1 MVHFLNPFFIT
12 LELFKH
18 VFYRTRIKSR
28 KGQITRK
35 VIKVKE
41 ITFKAFAITH
51 EIDLNKI
58 AIHCGIPKKFTWEQP
73 LILRGDILESIL
85 HQNVDDSQMVLVF
98 SFGSIV
104 FINHSHV
111 DEITVLLHY
120 IHFFEPDFEIE
131 QADRYTDDYCLHIT
145 ETENLELT
153 DEYVVVPEYED
164 FYPELISTVIA
175 KSVALEK
182 TEEQLGKIHD
192 KLETMIDRLEK
203 GRLRIGNKE
212 LARTT
217 AKIVRHEYNTLAY
230 IMILD
235 KPDITWTSST
245 ASEFYDKMVEFFEL
259 NDRYKILKSKTD
271 ILYNIMD
278 GFSTISHSIRGLFV
292 EWIIVTLIVVEIG
305 LTILEIGGWL

>member
-1 MVHFLNPFFIT
+1 MT
-12 LELFKH
+12 
-18 VFYRTRIKSR
+18 
-28 KGQITRK
+28 
-35 VIKVKE
+35 E
-41 ITFKAFAITH
+41 ITFKAFAITN

-58 AIHCGIPKKFTWEQP
+58 AIHCGIPKKFTWEEP
-73 LILRGDILESIL
+73 LILKGDILKSIL
-85 HQNVDDSQMVLVF
+85 TKNVDESQMVLVF

-104 FINHSHV
+104 FINHTDASEMK
-111 DEITVLLHY
+111 DLFTY
-120 IHFFEPDFEIE
+120 IHSFESDFEIVH
-131 QADRYTDDYCLHIT
+131 ADKYTDDYSLHIQ
-145 ETENLELT
+145 ETENIELT
-153 DEYVVVPEYED
+153 DEYVVVPEYEE
-164 FYPELISTVIA
+164 FYPEVISTVLA

-235 KPDITWTSST
+235 KPDITWTSNS
-245 ASEFYDKMVEFFEL
+245 ASEFYDRMGDFFEL
-259 NDRYKILKSKTD
+259 NDRYKILKSKTE

-292 EWIIVTLIVVEIG
+292 EWIVVILIVIEIL
-305 LTILEIGGWL
+305 LTIFEIAGWLPK

>member
-1 MVHFLNPFFIT
+1 M
-12 LELFKH
+12 
-18 VFYRTRIKSR
+18 
-28 KGQITRK
+28 
-35 VIKVKE
+35 KE

-73 LILRGDILESIL
+73 LILKGEILESIL
-85 HQNVDDSQMVLVF
+85 HQNVVDSQMVLVF

-120 IHFFEPDFEIE
+120 IHSFEPDFEIE

-145 ETENLELT
+145 EMENLELT
-153 DEYVVVPEYED
+153 DEYVVVPEFED
-164 FYPELISTVIA
+164 FYPELTSTVIA

>member
-1 MVHFLNPFFIT
+1 
-12 LELFKH
+12 
-18 VFYRTRIKSR
+18 
-28 KGQITRK
+28 
-35 VIKVKE
+35 VKE
-41 ITFKAFAITH
+41 ITFKAFAITN

-73 LILRGDILESIL
+73 LILKGQILESIL
-85 HQNVDDSQMVLVF
+85 YQKVAESQMVLVF

-104 FINHSHV
+104 FINHTND
-111 DEITVLLHY
+111 DEIIRLFHY
-120 IHFFEPDFEIE
+120 IHSFEPDFEVE
-131 QADRYTDDYCLHIT
+131 HAGRYTDDYCLHIS
-145 ETENLELT
+145 EKESIELT

-203 GRLRIGNKE
+203 GKLRIGNKE

-217 AKIVRHEYNTLAY
+217 AKIVRREYNTLAY

-235 KPDITWTSST
+235 KPDITWTSSV
-245 ASEFYDKMVEFFEL
+245 AGDFYDRMVEFFEL

-292 EWIIVTLIVVEIG
+292 EWIIVTLIVVEIA
-305 LTILEIGGWL
+305 LTILQIGGWL

>member
-1 MVHFLNPFFIT
+1 MRDL
-12 LELFKH
+12 
-18 VFYRTRIKSR
+18 
-28 KGQITRK
+28 
-35 VIKVKE
+35 
-41 ITFKAFAITH
+41 TFKAFAITH

-58 AIHCGIPKKFTWEQP
+58 AVHCGIPKKFTWEEP
-73 LILRGDILESIL
+73 LILRGEILKSIL
-85 HQNVDDSQMVLVF
+85 HKDVDESQMVLVF

-104 FINHSHV
+104 FINHSTHN
-111 DEITVLLHY
+111 EITALLNYLHS
-120 IHFFEPDFEIE
+120 FEPDIE
-131 QADRYTDDYCLHIT
+131 VKNADRYSDDYSLHIKAT
-145 ETENLELT
+145 ESIELT
-153 DEYVVVPEYED
+153 DEYVVVPEYESY
-164 FYPELISTVIA
+164 YPELISTVLA

-182 TEEQLGKIHD
+182 TEEQLGQIND

-203 GRLRIGNKE
+203 GKLRIGNKE

-245 ASEFYDKMVEFFEL
+245 AGEFYDKMLEFFEL
-259 NDRYKILKSKTD
+259 NDRYKILKSKTE

-292 EWIIVTLIVVEIG
+292 EWIIVILILFEIVLSLLGIAG
-305 LTILEIGGWL
+305 LLP

>member
-1 MVHFLNPFFIT
+1 M
-12 LELFKH
+12 
-18 VFYRTRIKSR
+18 
-28 KGQITRK
+28 
-35 VIKVKE
+35 
-41 ITFKAFAITH
+41 TFKAFAITH

-73 LILRGDILESIL
+73 LILKGDILESIL
-85 HQNVDDSQMVLVF
+85 FKKLDESQMVLVF

-111 DEITVLLHY
+111 DEIRTLLHY
-120 IHFFEPDFEIE
+120 IHSFEPDFDIE
-131 QADRYTDDYCLHIT
+131 HANRYTDDYCLHIS
-145 ETENLELT
+145 ETENFELT
-153 DEYVVVPEYED
+153 DEYVVVPEFEE

-182 TEEQLGKIHD
+182 TEEQLGEIHD
-192 KLETMIDRLEK
+192 KLESMIDRLEK
-203 GRLRIGNKE
+203 GKLRIGNKE

-235 KPDITWTSST
+235 KPDITWSSST
-245 ASEFYDKMVEFFEL
+245 ASEFYDRMLEFFEL
-259 NDRYKILKSKTD
+259 NDRYKILKSKTE

-292 EWIIVTLIVVEIG
+292 EWIIVILIVAEIS
-305 LTILEIGGWL
+305 LTILQIVGRL

>member
-1 MVHFLNPFFIT
+1 M
-12 LELFKH
+12 
-18 VFYRTRIKSR
+18 YRIQSK
-28 KGQITRK
+28 KGQSTGK
-35 VIKVKE
+35 VINVKE
-41 ITFKAFAITH
+41 ITFKAFAVTH

-73 LILRGDILESIL
+73 LILRGAILESIL
-85 HQNVDDSQMVLVF
+85 HKNVDDSQMVLIF

-104 FINHSHV
+104 FINHSRV
-111 DEITVLLHY
+111 DEIQSLLHY
-120 IHFFEPDFEIE
+120 IHSFEPDFDIE
-131 QADRYTDDYCLHIT
+131 QADRYSDDYCLHIS

-203 GRLRIGNKE
+203 GNLRIGNKE

-235 KPDITWTSST
+235 KPDITWSSST

-292 EWIIVTLIVVEIG
+292 EWIIVTLIVIEIV
-305 LTILEIGGWL
+305 LTILQIGGWL

>member
-1 MVHFLNPFFIT
+1 MT
-12 LELFKH
+12 
-18 VFYRTRIKSR
+18 
-28 KGQITRK
+28 
-35 VIKVKE
+35 E
-41 ITFKAFAITH
+41 ITFKAFAITN

-58 AIHCGIPKKFTWEQP
+58 AIHCGIPKKFTWEEP
-73 LILRGDILESIL
+73 LILKGEILNSIL
-85 HQNVDDSQMVLVF
+85 KKNVDESQMVLVF

-104 FINHSHV
+104 FINHTDV
-111 DEITVLLHY
+111 REMKDLFTY
-120 IHFFEPDFEIE
+120 IYSFEPDFEIVH
-131 QADRYTDDYCLHIT
+131 ADRYTDDYSLHIQ
-145 ETENLELT
+145 ETENIELT
-153 DEYVVVPEYED
+153 DEYVVVPEYEE
-164 FYPELISTVIA
+164 FYPELISTVLA

-235 KPDITWTSST
+235 KPDITWSSSS
-245 ASEFYDKMVEFFEL
+245 ASEFYDKMGDFFEL
-259 NDRYKILKSKTD
+259 NDRYKILKSKTE
-271 ILYNIMD
+271 ILYSIMD

-292 EWIIVTLIVVEIG
+292 EWIVVILIVIEIL
-305 LTILEIGGWL
+305 LTLFEIAGWLPK